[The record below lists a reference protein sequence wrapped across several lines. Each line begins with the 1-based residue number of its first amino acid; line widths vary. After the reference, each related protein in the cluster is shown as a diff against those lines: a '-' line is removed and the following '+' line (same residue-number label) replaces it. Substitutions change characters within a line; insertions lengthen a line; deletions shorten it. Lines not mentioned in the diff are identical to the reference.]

1 MTIKIIKIDGEFAIV
16 ELENGERK
24 ICPIEIFPRKI
35 KKDDYVCIKVIDDF
49 VSKKNYIKDK

>member
-24 ICPIEIFPRKI
+24 ICPIEIFPTGI
-35 KKDDYVCIKVIDDF
+35 KFGDI
-49 VSKKNYIKDK
+49 VSLRIQR